1 VRPCDLLAVFIQLI
15 NELNSFLV
23 RVLVFVV
30 VVEEEEEGEPPPRVR
45 PLALPVLLLLLL
57 LEVFFFG
64 AANAIIYEWLKLAAA
79 TSAKTINEVAII
91 IG

>member
-1 VRPCDLLAVFIQLI
+1 MLAVFIQLI

-57 LEVFFFG
+57 LLEVFFFG